1 MDNIQKTNWKDFRTI
16 FFHKTKTL
24 CLICLVYY
32 LFTWKTGCPFR
43 YLLGISCPGCGMTR
57 ALLACLRLDFSSAF
71 SFHPLFFLLPI
82 FLLGYYLEPWINWKN
97 TRIVLVLFAFA
108 FLGIYLMRLL
118 VWHDPIVAWHLESGL
133 FSRILLSVPEILQ
146 ALLPPQP

>member
-1 MDNIQKTNWKDFRTI
+1 
-16 FFHKTKTL
+16 
-24 CLICLVYY
+24 
-32 LFTWKTGCPFR
+32 
-43 YLLGISCPGCGMTR
+43 MTR

-97 TRIVLVLFAFA
+97 TQIVVILFAFA
-108 FLGIYLMRLL
+108 FFGIYLIRLL

-133 FSRILLSVPEILQ
+133 FSRTLLSVPKILQ
-146 ALLPPQP
+146 ALLPLQQ